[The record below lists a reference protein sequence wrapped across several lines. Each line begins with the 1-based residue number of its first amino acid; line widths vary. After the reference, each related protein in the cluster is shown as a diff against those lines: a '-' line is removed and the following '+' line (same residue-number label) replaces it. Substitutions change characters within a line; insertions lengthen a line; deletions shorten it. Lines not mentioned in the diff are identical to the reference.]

1 MIDSRAH
8 IAHVTRVPFARRL
21 ALARTFEPRTPRARS
36 RATSRRFAP
45 SSRLRLSRVFGL
57 TTARTGRERKGTND
71 ESRPVKPRDTR
82 LDRGS
87 RDRGPARDADI
98 NIPFTPFQTT
108 SLRHSHHSSDIRYPE
123 LGSHLDRIRIDRAS
137 HDAATASTRD
147 VCLRTRLH
155 PRGDAHRDRAPRRER
170 EDERERAPQLVPGL
184 GRPRLLGWI
193 HAVVRRVGKQ
203 CDFDPRVEIR
213 FPSRPALERMICDSF
228 VAMTTRSSTV
238 DGV

>member
-1 MIDSRAH
+1 M
-8 IAHVTRVPFARRL
+8 
-21 ALARTFEPRTPRARS
+21 
-36 RATSRRFAP
+36 
-45 SSRLRLSRVFGL
+45 
-57 TTARTGRERKGTND
+57 
-71 ESRPVKPRDTR
+71 KPRDTR

-98 NIPFTPFQTT
+98 NIPFIPFQPT

-137 HDAATASTRD
+137 HDAATASIRD

-170 EDERERAPQLVPGL
+170 DHSRERAPQLVPGL
-184 GRPRLLGWI
+184 GRARLLGWI
-193 HAVVRRVGKQ
+193 HAVVSSCFFSWRVGKQ

-213 FPSRPALERMICDSF
+213 SPWRPALDRMIHDSF
-228 VAMTTRSSTV
+228 VER
-238 DGV
+238 

>member
-1 MIDSRAH
+1 MTSHDPSHHTYIH
-8 IAHVTRVPFARRL
+8 IYSNQGLHYGVSTYVAPFPQIHMARI
-21 ALARTFEPRTPRARS
+21 S
-36 RATSRRFAP
+36 
-45 SSRLRLSRVFGL
+45 
-57 TTARTGRERKGTND
+57 D

-98 NIPFTPFQTT
+98 NIPFIPFQPT
-108 SLRHSHHSSDIRYPE
+108 SLRHSHHSSDIRSRAR
-123 LGSHLDRIRIDRAS
+123 SHLDRIRIDRAS

-184 GRPRLLGWI
+184 GRARLLGWI
-193 HAVVRRVGKQ
+193 HAVVSSCFFSCFVWANSVILIREWR
-203 CDFDPRVEIR
+203 FASPRV
-213 FPSRPALERMICDSF
+213 P
-228 VAMTTRSSTV
+228 RSSA
-238 DGV
+238 